1 MNKPIVIFTNFWDA
15 NKLVDRKH
23 FLFWRGKT
31 LYKIQMNDK
40 PQNYEVVSIALS
52 HPPLSRITKIEEKF
66 NPIKRLDFFC
76 PTYDMLKD
84 YKDGGDWIKYT
95 DKYKT
100 LLKSRKAQVFE
111 WVESL
116 SSDRIYILCCW
127 ENTSGASHCHRQ
139 LLYDALTKSKALQ
152 NQAIYIYRDG
162 SWDDKYVDSELYK
175 LLAILASGKKTKQ
188 VPFVVN
194 NPDIAQELGVTLNV
208 QCGTFTSAN
217 GSFAMLLNNVNQDI
231 LNGLQIPENLLLQG
245 TSAYVDDE
253 WSGDL

>member
-1 MNKPIVIFTNFWDA
+1 
-15 NKLVDRKH
+15 
-23 FLFWRGKT
+23 
-31 LYKIQMNDK
+31 MNDK

-116 SSDRIYILCCW
+116 SSDRIYILC
-127 ENTSGASHCHRQ
+127 
-139 LLYDALTKSKALQ
+139 
-152 NQAIYIYRDG
+152 
-162 SWDDKYVDSELYK
+162 
-175 LLAILASGKKTKQ
+175 
-188 VPFVVN
+188 
-194 NPDIAQELGVTLNV
+194 
-208 QCGTFTSAN
+208 
-217 GSFAMLLNNVNQDI
+217 
-231 LNGLQIPENLLLQG
+231 
-245 TSAYVDDE
+245 
-253 WSGDL
+253 